1 MRHYEQKHFV
11 CDHPACVGQAF
22 SVFNTRLELMEH
34 KKLVHRERETLHTH
48 SNYCDM
54 MFEINDKI
62 FVIVYSSQQQP
73 APRI

>member
-34 KKLVHRERETLHTH
+34 KKLVHRERETLNVVLPLAVF
-48 SNYCDM
+48 S
-54 MFEINDKI
+54 I
-62 FVIVYSSQQQP
+62 
-73 APRI
+73 